1 MGPKPH
7 RPLLAAFVDPGS
19 LGFFRFIPKFLGSPE
34 FDLNLMVKVK
44 FPNFDLFCNL
54 QNVLASKIK
63 IRSRSRN
70 WLCLEFLGP
79 LQKEAP
85 RKVIYSALNIVV
97 KRIRESRV
105 IAFSVRKPYF
115 STFLA
120 EVGNPAFSFIST
132 ENQGVSP
139 RASRRGFL
147 CPQKHVPG
155 FLGPSKAT
163 QKI

>member
-1 MGPKPH
+1 MLKNQVCLKPGCCGLCI
-7 RPLLAAFVDPGS
+7 PAGSFYLAKQG
-19 LGFFRFIPKFLGSPE
+19 
-34 FDLNLMVKVK
+34 
-44 FPNFDLFCNL
+44 LF
-54 QNVLASKIK
+54 LASKIK

-70 WLCLEFLGP
+70 WLCLEFSGP
-79 LQKEAP
+79 IQKEAP

-115 STFLA
+115 STLLA
-120 EVGNPAFSFIST
+120 GVGNPAFSFIST

-147 CPQKHVPG
+147 CPQKHAPG
-155 FLGPSKAT
+155 FFPEPKLRFW
-163 QKI
+163 IRYMVLW